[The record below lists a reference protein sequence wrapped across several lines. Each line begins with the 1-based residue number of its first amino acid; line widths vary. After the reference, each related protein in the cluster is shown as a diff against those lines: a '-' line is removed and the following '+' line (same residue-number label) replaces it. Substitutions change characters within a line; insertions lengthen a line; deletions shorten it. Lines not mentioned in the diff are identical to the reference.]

1 MYLKEKTENQH
12 WQLKC
17 RTYQQKYEQLQKNYD
32 AAKQKYKQRLHEE
45 RLVTKKFFSHSNRI
59 EFLCICREIFE
70 RTKNKYLDHI
80 KNVQN
85 DLQETRQLLEKDA
98 ELKVNQESAY
108 QQLID
113 ERRQLLTRY
122 HVASSDVEISAQTS
136 SPIVDELHTHPQ
148 LISNI
153 TFYRQVFFSLLH

>member
-1 MYLKEKTENQH
+1 
-12 WQLKC
+12 LKC
-17 RTYQQKYEQLQKNYD
+17 RTYQQKLEQLQKTYD
-32 AAKQKYKQRLHEE
+32 LSKEKYKQRLHEE
-45 RLVTKKFFSHSNRI
+45 RFVVFFVSTIKYHLNSMI
-59 EFLCICREIFE
+59 CILREIFE
-70 RTKNKYLDHI
+70 RTKTKYLDHI

-85 DLQETRQLLEKDA
+85 DLQETRQLLEKDS

-122 HVASSDVEISAQTS
+122 KSLSANSDISAQTS
-136 SPIVDELHTHPQ
+136 SPTCSTFEQPH

-153 TFYRQVFFSLLH
+153 TFYRQVY